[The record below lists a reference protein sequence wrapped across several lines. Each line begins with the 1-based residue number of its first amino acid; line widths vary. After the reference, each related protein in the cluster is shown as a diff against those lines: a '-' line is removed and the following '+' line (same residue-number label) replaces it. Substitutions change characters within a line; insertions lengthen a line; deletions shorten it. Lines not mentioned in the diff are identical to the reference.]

1 MYCVIVKRYRISP
14 IRIQLTNLWD
24 FSSQSDWE
32 HVWHQEKHSR
42 CRDKLVRQL
51 YWACEKDIYRLTRRN
66 RKRAG
71 AGNDLWL
78 VGKGQENRKLQYQK
92 YTYNPIFP
100 LYLITLPLAA
110 PGSAA
115 STWLHVNY
123 ANMLL
128 RSRRTDAPS
137 ITNECCTKVGCTW
150 EEYAEYCP
158 SNKRRNHY

>member
-1 MYCVIVKRYRISP
+1 M
-14 IRIQLTNLWD
+14 
-24 FSSQSDWE
+24 
-32 HVWHQEKHSR
+32 WHQEKHSR

-71 AGNDLWL
+71 SAAGNEAMWWS
-78 VGKGQENRKLQYQK
+78 KAQENRKWRGQRK
-92 YTYNPIFP
+92 KTIF
-100 LYLITLPLAA
+100 LYILLCDAAAA